1 MPLGQNLSTTFP
13 LTINWEAT
21 EANGKC
27 PLQAT
32 KKQGLRL
39 APWLTYQV
47 SQGTHQLLFHEMW
60 ENTDSLK
67 NCHVE
72 YPWKALNELKKRGIL
87 KSQGQTLLSYNSKL
101 CG

>member
-1 MPLGQNLSTTFP
+1 MGQNLFTTSP
-13 LTINWEAT
+13 STINWEAV

-32 KKQGLRL
+32 QKQGLKL

-47 SQGTHQLLFHEMW
+47 SLGTQQLLFHKMW
-60 ENTDSLK
+60 EKTDSLK

-72 YPWKALNELKKRGIL
+72 YPWRALYELRKKEEAF
-87 KSQGQTLLSYNSKL
+87 
-101 CG
+101 